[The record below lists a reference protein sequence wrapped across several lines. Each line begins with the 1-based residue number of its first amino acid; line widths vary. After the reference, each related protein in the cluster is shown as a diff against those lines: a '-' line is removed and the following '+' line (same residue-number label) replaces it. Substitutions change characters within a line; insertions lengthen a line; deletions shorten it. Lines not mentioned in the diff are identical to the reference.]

1 MSGTML
7 EIDGA
12 SVDESNNLSEER
24 GGSST
29 AMNNGIL
36 SLGNVSVTGNIL
48 EVDGVMDGTTMN
60 L

>member
-1 MSGTML
+1 
-7 EIDGA
+7 
-12 SVDESNNLSEER
+12 
-24 GGSST
+24 
-29 AMNNGIL
+29 MNNGIL